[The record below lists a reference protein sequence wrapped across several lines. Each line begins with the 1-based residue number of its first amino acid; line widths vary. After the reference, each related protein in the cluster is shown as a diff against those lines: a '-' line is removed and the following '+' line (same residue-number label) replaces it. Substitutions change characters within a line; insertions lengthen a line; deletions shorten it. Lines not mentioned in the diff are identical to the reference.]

1 VSETRFPNFIHLASA
16 SPRRSELLGQ
26 LGLRCDVHP
35 ADIDESRRAGEA
47 PVVYVERL
55 ALEKARAALASIGAP
70 RAPVLAA
77 DTTVVLDDRILGK
90 PRDRDDATATL
101 ALLSG
106 RSHEVLTAVAV
117 VDTARA
123 ETAVNRSIVRF
134 RPLESH
140 EIEAYWRSGEPAD
153 KAGAYAIQGIGAI
166 FVEELRGSY
175 SGVMGLPLFETARIL
190 STFGYRLLF
199 TDR

>member
-1 VSETRFPNFIHLASA
+1 MSEPRLPNFIHLASA
-16 SPRRSELLGQ
+16 SPRRSELLRQ
-26 LGLRCDVHP
+26 LGLRCDIHP
-35 ADIDESRRAGEA
+35 ADIDESLRPGETPLA
-47 PVVYVERL
+47 YVERL
-55 ALEKARAALASIGAP
+55 ALEKGRAALASLGTP

-77 DTTVVLDDRILGK
+77 DTTVVLDDAILGK
-90 PRDRDDATATL
+90 PRDREDAIAMLTR
-101 ALLSG
+101 LSG

-123 ETAVNRSIVRF
+123 ETALSRSTVRF
-134 RPLESH
+134 RRVEPDEM
-140 EIEAYWRSGEPAD
+140 EAYWRSGEPAD
-153 KAGAYAIQGIGAI
+153 KAGAYAIQGLGAI

-199 TDR
+199 PGR